1 MFKKYLLGFATFALA
16 FGIFSVSVLHS
27 ASVSYVFA
35 TKTPPP
41 SSLNVLGVKTSQIDY
56 QLPFPGTILPD
67 SPLWNLKALRDKIW
81 YTLTFDH
88 LKKAEM
94 ALLFS
99 DKRLQAAQTLFDAKK
114 PDIALSTL
122 SKGEKYLEMATDEA
136 TKAKASGENT
146 STFLTKLATA
156 SLKHR
161 QIIEENLLP
170 LAPEGAKPE
179 IVKTEDYSKNTY
191 KYSRDGLN
199 SLGITPPKSPFDG
212 Q

>member
-1 MFKKYLLGFATFALA
+1 MLRKYILGSMVFGLA
-16 FGIFSVSVLHS
+16 FGIFSVSVLRS

-35 TKTPPP
+35 TPIPNAV
-41 SSLNVLGVKTSQIDY
+41 NVLAVKTQQIDY
-56 QLPFPGTILPD
+56 QFPFPGTILPD
-67 SPLWNLKALRDKIW
+67 TPLWSVKALRDRVW
-81 YTLTFDH
+81 YTLTTDH

-99 DKRLQAAQTLFDAKK
+99 DKRLQSSLMLFEGKK

-122 SKGEKYLEMATDEA
+122 SKGEKYLETAMDEE
-136 TKAKASGENT
+136 TKARASGVNT
-146 STFLTKLATA
+146 SLFLTKLATA

-161 QIIEENLLP
+161 QIIEENMMP
-170 LAPEGAKPE
+170 LSPEDAKPE
-179 IVKTEDYSKNTY
+179 VIKINDYAKNTY

-199 SLGITPPKSPFDG
+199 SLGVSPPKNPFDG